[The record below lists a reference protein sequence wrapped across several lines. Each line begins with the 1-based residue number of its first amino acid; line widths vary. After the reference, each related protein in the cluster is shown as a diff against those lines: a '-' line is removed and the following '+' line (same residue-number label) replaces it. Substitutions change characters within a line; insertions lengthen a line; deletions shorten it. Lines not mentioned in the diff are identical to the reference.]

1 MKLEIKHYIS
11 GSVLFSLETKSLK
24 LTLEAAV
31 EAKTDLT
38 GAYLTGAYLTGAD
51 LTGADL
57 TGADLTG
64 AGDEKIEILRYL
76 NIGPIGSRLSYLNV
90 FFTKK
95 GVFTHTGCFR
105 GTLEEFEAKAQ
116 REHGD
121 NEHGVAYAA
130 AVAFIRAIATSTPKK
145 KKAAA

>member
-38 GAYLTGAYLTGAD
+38 GADLTGADLRGAYLTGAYLR
-51 LTGADL
+51 
-57 TGADLTG
+57 G